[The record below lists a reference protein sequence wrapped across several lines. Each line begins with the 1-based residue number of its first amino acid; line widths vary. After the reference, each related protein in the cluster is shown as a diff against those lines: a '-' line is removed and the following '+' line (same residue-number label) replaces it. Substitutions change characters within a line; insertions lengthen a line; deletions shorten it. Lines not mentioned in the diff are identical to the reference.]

1 MSEATQF
8 SSSAEAKRWLQ
19 ERSNSTLTPI
29 RAQAKKLKD
38 DMNQAI
44 QNLNDTSKQLF
55 DNSAK
60 EIEKRNPKTF
70 NRARALNKLAH
81 VFIERFKKLA
91 PPEEIS
97 FDSMNK
103 YVAEVQKVLSVTD
116 IDMRNWFPKISPFF
130 IIDRRKFQAFYERA
144 RQTYLSLNDF
154 LNKDYMKTKTLEEAL
169 QLLDELQNVEKQLT
183 ALSEEGEKIK
193 NERLP
198 IEASIAELEQKI
210 SDFKSKGPI
219 DTLNAVNAQIENLT
233 NELKN
238 EMRHLQKPFIK
249 MQALATQG
257 GGGGVTPDELNVVNQ
272 YLEKPFDAMV
282 AERPGY
288 PMLKEVLEKLDGLLT
303 EDKLKLKPDKA
314 RKAKESV
321 DEFLH
326 KDALLALQSKIE
338 EAAIN
343 REKLLASAN
352 LDETKRSLA
361 QSQGQVDQFK
371 ARLASVETHEAVKEN
386 ECKAAAEKA
395 QSLKRTIE
403 NNVYSSIALR
413 IKIA

>member
-1 MSEATQF
+1 LSETSQF

-29 RAQAKKLKD
+29 RTQAKKIKD
-38 DMNQAI
+38 DTNQAI
-44 QNLNDTSKQLF
+44 QNLSEASKQLF

-60 EIEKRNPKTF
+60 EIEKKNMKTF

-81 VFIERFKKLA
+81 VFLERFRKLT

-97 FDSMNK
+97 YDSMNS
-103 YVAEVQKVLSVTD
+103 YLLEIEKVLSVTD
-116 IDMRNWFPKISPFF
+116 IDVRNWFPKISPFF
-130 IIDRRKFQAFYERA
+130 IIDRRKFSAFFERA
-144 RQTYLSLNDF
+144 RQTFLSLNDF
-154 LNKDYMKTKTLEEAL
+154 MSKDYLKTKKLEEAL
-169 QLLDELQNVEKQLT
+169 HLLDELENVERQLSV
-183 ALSEEGEKIK
+183 LSEEKEKIK

-198 IEASIAELEQKI
+198 IEATIAELERKI
-210 SDFKSKGPI
+210 SDFKSTGPI
-219 DTLNAVNAQIENLT
+219 DTLNAINAVIENLT
-233 NELKN
+233 TELKN

-257 GGGGVTPDELNVVNQ
+257 GGGGITPDELKIVNQ
-272 YLEKPFDAMV
+272 YLDNPFDAMV

-288 PMLKEVLEKLDGLLT
+288 PMLKEVLVKLEGLLA
-303 EDKLKLKPDKA
+303 EDKLKLKPEKA

-321 DEFLH
+321 DEILH
-326 KDALLALQSKIE
+326 KDSLLALHAKIE

-343 REKLLASAN
+343 REKLLGSSN

-361 QSQGQVDQFK
+361 QSQEQVDQLK
-371 ARLASVETHEAVKEN
+371 ARKTSVETHEAVKEN
-386 ECKAAAEKA
+386 EHKAVADKVE
-395 QSLKRTIE
+395 SLKRAVE
-403 NNVYSSIALR
+403 NNVYNSIAVR